1 MLLEL
6 KVKNLGVI
14 GEVNWSLGSGL
25 NVVTGETG
33 AGKSLVVEAMDIL
46 LGKKVDDTVV
56 RSGADRAQIEGVFLI
71 PQTDAGSRLG
81 EFLSDKGV
89 EVEEGTLV
97 LSREVRREGRS
108 VSRVNGQALSAGLIS
123 QIGRFLSDIHAQSE
137 HLSLL
142 DRRSHLDFLDAYAG
156 VMETRRDFA
165 AKASELYRMEQE
177 LASLRNQE
185 KDMARREDYLRFQI
199 DEITSANLYEGEE
212 EELERER
219 DILSSV
225 EKLKSLSHGAYEQL
239 YGGDNSG
246 SSALDRL
253 NEAVGMVKELVNL
266 DPGSKERLD
275 RLESSL
281 YEVEDIAQ
289 DIRSYSEGL
298 EYSPERLEEIQS
310 RLELI
315 RDLKRKYGKDIGEVL
330 EYLERA
336 KQELEGISHS
346 SERRIELEQEN
357 SRLKQNMA
365 EIASRLSESR
375 RRAASTL
382 AEETRKEL
390 QDLNLSKV
398 EFEVEITQEPDEQG
412 LLFPD
417 GESYAFSSDGV
428 DSVQFMASTNPGEPL
443 KPLAKIASTGEI
455 SRFML
460 ALKGALSRADDTPVL
475 VFDEVDIGVGGRGG
489 EMIGKKLWT
498 LARDRQVICISHLSQ
513 IAAFADAH
521 YTVRKEVADTQ
532 ASSTLK
538 SLDGQPRL
546 AELAAMLAGPQYTET
561 ALENARELLERA
573 GEWKSKHV

>member
-46 LGKKVDDTVV
+46 LGKKVDDMVV
-56 RSGADRAQIEGVFLI
+56 RSGADKAQIEGVFLI
-71 PQTDAGSRLG
+71 HQTDAVPRLR
-81 EFLSDKGV
+81 EFLSEKGV
-89 EVEEGTLV
+89 EVEEGTVV

-108 VSRVNGQALSAGLIS
+108 VSRVNGQALSGGVLA

-142 DRRSHLDFLDAYAG
+142 DKRSHLDFLDAYAG
-156 VMETRRDFA
+156 MLETRRNFA
-165 AKASELYRMEQE
+165 AKASELYGMEQE
-177 LASLRNQE
+177 LASLRDQE
-185 KDMARREDYLRFQI
+185 KDVARREDYLRFQI
-199 DEITSANLYEGEE
+199 DEMTGANLYEGEE

-225 EKLKSLSHGAYEQL
+225 EKLKSLSNGAYDQL
-239 YGGDNSG
+239 YGVDNSG

-253 NEAVGMVKELVNL
+253 NEALDMMKELANL
-266 DPGSKERLD
+266 DPGSKEKLD

-289 DIRSYSEGL
+289 DIRSYSEGM
-298 EYSPERLEEIQS
+298 EYNPERLEEIQS

-315 RDLKRKYGKDIGEVL
+315 RDLKRKYGQNIGGIL
-330 EYLERA
+330 EHLERA

-346 SERRIELEQEN
+346 SERRAELEQEH
-357 SRLKQNMA
+357 SRLKQEMA
-365 EIASRLSESR
+365 NIASQLSGVR
-375 RRAASTL
+375 RRAAIAL

-390 QDLNLSKV
+390 QELNLSQV
-398 EFEVEITQEPDEQG
+398 EFEVEITQEPDEEG

-417 GESYAFSSDGV
+417 GKSYDFSSDGG
-428 DSVQFMASTNPGEPL
+428 DSVQFVASTNPGEPL

-460 ALKGALSRADDTPVL
+460 ALKGALSRSDNTPVL

-498 LARDRQVICISHLSQ
+498 LARDRQVICISHLPQ

-521 YTVRKEVADTQ
+521 YTVRKEVSDTQ
-532 ASSTLK
+532 ASSTLE
-538 SLDGQPRL
+538 SLDYQPRL

-573 GEWKSKHV
+573 EEWKKQR

>member
-46 LGKKVDDTVV
+46 LGKKVDDMVV
-56 RSGADRAQIEGVFLI
+56 RSGADKAQIEGVFLI
-71 PQTDAGSRLG
+71 HQTDAGPRLR
-81 EFLSDKGV
+81 EFLSEKGL
-89 EVEEGTLV
+89 EVEEGTVV

-108 VSRVNGQALSAGLIS
+108 VSRVNGQALSGGVLA

-142 DRRSHLDFLDAYAG
+142 DKRSHLDFLDAYAG
-156 VMETRRDFA
+156 MLETRRDFA
-165 AKASELYRMEQE
+165 AKASELYGMEQE
-177 LASLRNQE
+177 LASLRDQE
-185 KDMARREDYLRFQI
+185 KDVARREDYLRFQI
-199 DEITSANLYEGEE
+199 DEMTGANLYEGEE

-225 EKLKSLSHGAYEQL
+225 EKLKSLSHGAYDQL
-239 YGGDNSG
+239 YGVDNSG

-253 NEAVGMVKELVNL
+253 NEALGMVKELANL
-266 DPGSKERLD
+266 DPGSKEKLD

-298 EYSPERLEEIQS
+298 EYNPERLEEIQS

-315 RDLKRKYGKDIGEVL
+315 RDLKRKYGQNIGGIL
-330 EYLERA
+330 EHLERA

-346 SERRIELEQEN
+346 SERRAELEQEH
-357 SRLKQNMA
+357 SRLKQEMA
-365 EIASRLSESR
+365 NIASQPSGVR
-375 RRAASTL
+375 RRAAIAL

-390 QDLNLSKV
+390 QELNLSRV
-398 EFEVEITQEPDEQG
+398 EFEVEITQEPDEEG

-417 GESYAFSSDGV
+417 GKSCAFSSDGV
-428 DSVQFMASTNPGEPL
+428 DSVQFVASTNPGEPL

-460 ALKGALSRADDTPVL
+460 ALKGALSRSDNTPVL

-498 LARDRQVICISHLSQ
+498 LARDRQVICISHLPQ

-521 YTVRKEVADTQ
+521 YTVRKEVSDTQ
-532 ASSTLK
+532 ASSTLET
-538 SLDGQPRL
+538 LDYQPRL

-573 GEWKSKHV
+573 EEWKKQR